1 MCGRYALY
9 APGELIWEVFDLD
22 GEPEAIEARYNVAPG
37 QDVLV
42 VGKREGAATPKATF
56 MRWGLVPFWADDPKV
71 GYKTIN
77 ARIES
82 FEQKPAFREAAKKR
96 RCLVVAS
103 GYYDWK
109 QLPKGKQPYFVQ
121 PVDAPLL
128 AFAGLW
134 ERWKSPEGTPLFTC
148 TVLTEP
154 SAGAVASLHERMPV
168 VLAKEAWAAWLDPA
182 IGMDVVR
189 REVLANRIAPEV
201 RVWPVSSRVNAV
213 ANEGP
218 ENIEAVPE

>member
-22 GEPEAIEARYNVAPG
+22 EAPEAQPPRYNVAPG

-42 VGKREGAATPKATF
+42 IGQREGRAKPRTSR
-56 MRWGLVPFWADDPKV
+56 MRWGLVPSWADDPRIGNKLV
-71 GYKTIN
+71 N
-77 ARIES
+77 ARVET
-82 FEQKPAFREAAKKR
+82 FDEKPAFRDAAERR
-96 RCLVVAS
+96 RCLVAAS

-109 QLPKGKQPYFVQ
+109 KLAEGRQAYFVR
-121 PVDAPLL
+121 PIDAPLL

-134 ERWKSPEGTPLFTC
+134 ERWRGPEGKKLFTC

-154 SAGAVASLHERMPV
+154 SAGAVAALHERMPV
-168 VLAKEAWAAWLDPA
+168 VLPKSAWSTWLDPA
-182 IGMDVVR
+182 LGAGVAR
-189 REVLANRIAPEV
+189 REALASREPPEV
-201 RVWPVSSRVNAV
+201 EIRAVSSRVNAV

-218 ENIEAVPE
+218 ENLEATPE